1 MNKINRI
8 CPKCGGR
15 IVSNE
20 GNEKLAKGLKYAK
33 GFLGLPGIIFGDMID
48 DQIDSSLGDKTVC
61 EKCGYKW
68 TNTDEIEFSIDLIR
82 EDIADIIEKHPND
95 CAQFYS
101 SIKTLDDLIDSIQNV
116 ENLEIDKEFLLW
128 KAYITKARLCFGK
141 STSYIDFF
149 ESEEMDWDGFSN
161 IKRMAYSAT
170 EESFDYMD
178 YNPYWKSWSTELY
191 ATIAGFDAVSSPEMY
206 PDVFTIL
213 LGALMNDDHERN
225 AEIEDFLN
233 NTKKKM
239 IEAWTPDEDG
249 DCRFQFTKDKPFDH
263 RRVIFIAKSA
273 RDVAGYWDR
282 TDSVN
287 YVFTPDCIPPDI
299 KFPLG
304 RPNVNTLY
312 IANPVKPDEYIPY
325 DNHEQAL
332 FRDKI
337 RELRRLLRSLGATII
352 TFTSMRGASI
362 EEIEKSAFNVNAEG
376 HYEIHKA
383 SGGAS
388 VGNRQEQRKS
398 ANQKVDLIEKLDPYN
413 YPVLP
418 DDLYWYESDP
428 EWKDIV
434 EARLHQNQLHF
445 EQSISTNQVN
455 SLDQQSQLDVNAA
468 YENLMFSINANFHRE
483 CEFHVKTTEETMW
496 RITAEFKPL
505 SEFENSNKTGTGA
518 LKNLSSD
525 EREYFEAM
533 EECLENS
540 NISERDRRMLERLR
554 KSLGI
559 SEERAI
565 ELEATLTP
573 KLTDDEK
580 EYLEAVRECKEE
592 GRIIERDRRML
603 ERLRRSLGLSEER
616 AGELESIV

>member
-1 MNKINRI
+1 MNDINRV

-15 IVSNE
+15 IVSND
-20 GNEKLAKGLKYAK
+20 GNELLASGLRYSKR
-33 GFLGLPGIIFGDMID
+33 FLGLPGIIFGDIID
-48 DQIDSSLGDKTVC
+48 DKIDSAFGDKTVC
-61 EKCGYKW
+61 EKCGYVW
-68 TNTDEIEFSIDLIR
+68 TNTDEAESRIKSFG
-82 EDIADIIEKHPND
+82 EDVADIIEKHPNE

-101 SIKTLDDLIDSIQNV
+101 SIEKLDDLINSIQNV
-116 ENLEIDKEFLLW
+116 ESLDIDKKFLLW
-128 KAYITKARLCFGK
+128 YAYITKARLCYGK

-149 ESEEMDWDGFSN
+149 GTDEMDWDGFSN

-170 EESFDYMD
+170 KESFDYMD

-191 ATIAGFDAVSSPEMY
+191 ATIASFDAVSSPEMY

-249 DCRFQFTKDKPFDH
+249 DCRFQFTKDKPFDQ

-483 CEFHVKTTEETMW
+483 REFHVKTTEETMW

-565 ELEATLTP
+565 ELEAALTP